1 MIEFKLS
8 LPGMA
13 DNGGSVT
20 ECVTDENALIAAII
34 DKATDKGV
42 WLATEDGANG
52 TILVTDN
59 MLDVVKNIN
68 SGCFRLLK
76 ESKKFFLQHY
86 AYYEHA
92 YMVQMVMREDN
103 ELFYAPE

>member
-13 DNGGSVT
+13 DKGEYVT
-20 ECVTDENALIAAII
+20 EFVSDENALIAAII
-34 DKATDKGV
+34 DKAAYRGV
-42 WLATEDGANG
+42 WLATEDGADG
-52 TILVTDN
+52 TIIVTDN
-59 MLDVVKNIN
+59 ILDVVKNIN

-76 ESKKFFLQHY
+76 ESRKFFLQHY

-103 ELFYAPE
+103 ELFYYPE